1 MAELLGARAGEW
13 KALAGA
19 ALPAVGSSG
28 FLACCPGPPFFYS
41 LSEQVEGVRFL
52 YEATMGL
59 RTPGMQGCILADE
72 MVRV

>member
-1 MAELLGARAGEW
+1 MGT
-13 KALAGA
+13 

-28 FLACCPGPPFFYS
+28 FFSAAPSLPCSYS
-41 LSEQVEGVRFL
+41 LSPQVEGVRFL

>member
-1 MAELLGARAGEW
+1 M
-13 KALAGA
+13 
-19 ALPAVGSSG
+19 
-28 FLACCPGPPFFYS
+28 FYS

-72 MVRV
+72 MVRVSFACLSTACWQGGWWLTWPWQRACAANAIPL